1 MEAIISTPGLQ
12 HLAENI
18 IWDLNDEAMK
28 IFAQIN
34 QSCSQILQNPIFG
47 LRKFE
52 HLSRNNQKDWIK
64 VIQSVKNSDKG
75 IAIISYLQWYF
86 NNNAL
91 MDFPCYSNLKVQ
103 QDFRIAIKVICK
115 STKSSKED
123 LEFVKIMAPLTDN
136 LNAPNKHRETPIYL
150 AAYRGHT
157 EIVKILAPL
166 VDNPNAPDNFGR
178 SPIYYAAKF
187 GHTEIVKILAP
198 LIDNPNTPNYFG
210 RTPIHYAAKYGY
222 MEIVKI
228 LASLTENPNAPDGF
242 GRTPIYYAAKYG
254 YIENIKILTPL
265 ADNLNAQNEFGRTPI
280 YYAAKYGYMEI
291 VKILSPLTDNPNA
304 PDDFGYTPIYY
315 AAKYGYIEIVKI
327 LAPLTDN
334 PNAPNED
341 GKTPST
347 VTKNSEI
354 RSFLKSFNTSRKHK
368 AESLIKPS
376 KKRAKKS

>member
-18 IWDLNDEAMK
+18 IWNLNDEAMK

-75 IAIISYLQWYF
+75 IAIISYLQWNF

-103 QDFRIAIKVICK
+103 QDFRMAIKVICK
-115 STKSSKED
+115 SIKTSKED

-136 LNAPNKHRETPIYL
+136 LNAPNKHGETPIYL

-166 VDNPNAPDNFGR
+166 R
-178 SPIYYAAKF
+178 
-187 GHTEIVKILAP
+187 
-198 LIDNPNTPNYFG
+198 
-210 RTPIHYAAKYGY
+210 
-222 MEIVKI
+222 
-228 LASLTENPNAPDGF
+228 
-242 GRTPIYYAAKYG
+242 
-254 YIENIKILTPL
+254 
-265 ADNLNAQNEFGRTPI
+265 
-280 YYAAKYGYMEI
+280 
-291 VKILSPLTDNPNA
+291 
-304 PDDFGYTPIYY
+304 
-315 AAKYGYIEIVKI
+315 
-327 LAPLTDN
+327 DN
-334 PNAPNED
+334 PNAPNKHGE
-341 GKTPST
+341 TPSS
-347 VTKNSEI
+347 VTNNGEI
-354 RSFLKSFNTSRKHK
+354 HRILEFFKTS
-368 AESLIKPS
+368 
-376 KKRAKKS
+376 